1 MGADLQSSL
10 SNATETRARW
20 RTPRLVT
27 IAETGASENGGG
39 TQNTDQTQ
47 PSLAFSPNP

>member
-10 SNATETRARW
+10 SHATESHSKW
-20 RTPRLVT
+20 STPRLVT